1 MSVLEDML
9 SRLLG
14 FQGYVIRRETLYLVG
29 LALLFLLSGL
39 ILSSYDTFI
48 LALSLTL
55 PVLMLPL
62 IVMPLLYKTSV
73 KVYRRTDTGLAGSQA
88 HVELEVYNE
97 SKIPVL
103 IYIKEYSP
111 TLGFSEKHV
120 IGVEGGAEKKIVYN
134 IRGRVGRHR
143 ILSDIIVY
151 DPLGLIGLRN
161 RVKVDGAQT
170 IKFKPRIHEVKTLPI
185 GYFAQIVPG
194 GGFKSNLRG
203 LGYEFY
209 GLRKYVYGDPIK
221 LVDWKT
227 TARHGELYVKEY
239 ILETG
244 SRILLA
250 LLLTKASFTGKPS
263 FFEEASEAFA
273 SITNRLLSSGSGVG
287 LVVGAPSFNGIVEAG
302 QGKTILNNVVETLS
316 NVPWLDEGEPDLE
329 AFAKNILKASR
340 HPRNTRLVILAHVQ
354 GGNDMELYE
363 KVLKLKETGFEKVNL
378 IVADKRIGV
387 EDNLRLLEEKGVE
400 TSIIEETSRDII
412 VERILDVIRR

>member
-1 MSVLEDML
+1 MSVLGDML

-29 LALLFLLSGL
+29 LALLF
-39 ILSSYDTFI
+39 ILSSLILLPYDTFI
-48 LALSLTL
+48 LVLSLTL

-62 IVMPLLYKTSV
+62 IVIPLLYKTNV
-73 KVYRRTDTGLAGSQA
+73 KVYRRTSTGLAGSQA

-103 IYIKEYSP
+103 LSIKEYSL

-120 IGVEGGAEKKIVYN
+120 IGVEGNMGKKIVYS
-134 IRGRVGRHR
+134 IRGRVGKHR
-143 ILSDIIVY
+143 ILSDVIVY

-161 RVKVDGAQT
+161 RVKIKGAQT
-170 IKFKPRIHEVKTLPI
+170 IRFKPRIHEVKTPPM
-185 GYFAQIVPG
+185 GYFTQIVPG

-203 LGYEFY
+203 LGYDFY

-227 TARHGELYVKEY
+227 TARHRELYVKEY

-287 LVVGAPSFNGIVEAG
+287 LVVGAPSFNGIVEVG
-302 QGKTILNNVVETLS
+302 QGKTILNNVIETLS
-316 NVPWLDEGEPDLE
+316 NVPWLYEGKPDLE

-340 HPRNTRLVILAHVQ
+340 HPRNTRLVILAHIQ
-354 GGNDMELYE
+354 GDNDMELYE
-363 KVLKLKETGFEKVNL
+363 KVLRLKESGFEKVHL
-378 IVADKRIGV
+378 IVAGKRVGV
-387 EDNLRLLEEKGVE
+387 KDNLRLLEERGVE
-400 TSIIEETSRDII
+400 TSIIEEASRDII
-412 VERILDVIRR
+412 VERILDVIGR